1 MTGEAIQEDLKLP
14 SPLSH
19 RTLLRQKFMIVSTT
33 VPETW
38 PRGLARALG
47 HKTESLQSLSKE
59 TGFVFK
65 SEEKFKPRGTLKNND
80 VCGKRQLGG
89 DL

>member
-1 MTGEAIQEDLKLP
+1 
-14 SPLSH
+14 
-19 RTLLRQKFMIVSTT
+19 MIVSTT
-33 VPETW
+33 APEMW

-47 HKTESLQSLSKE
+47 HKTESLQSLSKG
-59 TGFVFK
+59 TGFIYK
-65 SEEKFKPRGTLKNND
+65 SVEKFKPKGTLKNNE